1 MRNRLDCAKL
11 TQRNERD
18 NQMSDKNYYKTKLLN
33 VDAWHDGDGWTWNN
47 WHTIEDGIYL
57 HETVMQS
64 ARKLL
69 RFCRDNLRILSNESK
84 GKLSVEDDGY
94 NVMILVRG
102 THEPLFAFCYGEYL
116 DY

>member
-1 MRNRLDCAKL
+1 MND
-11 TQRNERD
+11 E
-18 NQMSDKNYYKTKLLN
+18 SYYKTKLLN

-69 RFCRDNLRILSNESK
+69 RFCRENLRILSNESK
-84 GKLSVEDDGY
+84 GKLSIEDDGY
-94 NVMILVRG
+94 NVVVLVRG
-102 THEPLFAFCYGEYL
+102 TNEPLFAFCYGEYL
-116 DY
+116 DC